1 MFLVIDIVVLSYYVL
16 TYCFLFLLSF
26 PVIPLSLF
34 FLSSFSCYSFPVIS
48 FPVILFLLFLFLLF
62 LFLLFLSSC
71 PFPGYT
77 FILFFSRCFVPVISF
92 LFFRSPC
99 FPADP
104 PGPLQPAS
112 EPGLMRQRCSF
123 IRPAVFSL
131 LRCPRNG
138 SSRMPDR
145 LLSRQGL
152 PQDLPLPR
160 SLRRSHRRRVLS

>member
-48 FPVILFLLFLFLLF
+48 FLLSFSRLYFHLILFALFCSCYFFLLFH
-62 LFLLFLSSC
+62 SC
-71 PFPGYT
+71 
-77 FILFFSRCFVPVISF
+77 
-92 LFFRSPC
+92 FFRSPY

-104 PGPLQPAS
+104 PGLLQPDS

>member
-48 FPVILFLLFLFLLF
+48 FLLFLSCYFFPLVLFPVILSSYSFRAVLFLLFH
-62 LFLLFLSSC
+62 SC
-71 PFPGYT
+71 
-77 FILFFSRCFVPVISF
+77 
-92 LFFRSPC
+92 FFRSPC

-104 PGPLQPAS
+104 PGLLQPAS
-112 EPGLMRQRCSF
+112 GRGLMRQCCS
-123 IRPAVFSL
+123 IIHPAAFSL

-138 SSRMPDR
+138 SSRMPGR
-145 LLSRQGL
+145 LPHLQGF
-152 PQDLPLPR
+152 PQSPPLPR

>member
-1 MFLVIDIVVLSYYVL
+1 MFLVIDIVVLSYSVL
-16 TYCFLFLLSF
+16 TYCFLFLFSF

-48 FPVILFLLFLFLLF
+48 F
-62 LFLLFLSSC
+62 LLFLSC
-71 PFPGYT
+71 YFFPLV
-77 FILFFSRCFVPVISF
+77 LFPVILSSYSF
-92 LFFRSPC
+92 RAVLFLLLFHSCFFRSPC

-104 PGPLQPAS
+104 PGLLQPAS
-112 EPGLMRQRCSF
+112 EPGLMRQCCSF

>member
-48 FPVILFLLFLFLLF
+48 FPVIS
-62 LFLLFLSSC
+62 FLLFLSSC
-71 PFPGYT
+71 PFPGYS

>member
-34 FLSSFSCYSFPVIS
+34 FLSSFSCYSFPVI
-48 FPVILFLLFLFLLF
+48 LFLSF
-62 LFLLFLSSC
+62 LFLLFLSC
-71 PFPGYT
+71 YFFPLV
-77 FILFFSRCFVPVISF
+77 LFPVILSSYSF
-92 LFFRSPC
+92 RAVLFLLLFHSCFFRSPC